1 MQIIVMLKQ
10 IILFHLLFDIRKNFT
25 LYDYNSLIT

>member
-10 IILFHLLFDIRKNFT
+10 IILFRLLFDIRKHFT